1 MQSKYEGNKEQI
13 QKKPKSIDKR
23 LANLF
28 MQYGNGEGNV
38 NIHVKKLKTKT
49 TCDNPPYL

>member
-23 LANLF
+23 LAKGPVIICT
-28 MQYGNGEGNV
+28 QGWGRRENGWVAEKV
-38 NIHVKKLKTKT
+38 LT
-49 TCDNPPYL
+49 